1 MVMVVS
7 MSSPSPRPNM
17 TQPCRDTRVSQTR
30 EPREQFRVPR
40 QLEAVTR

>member
-7 MSSPSPRPNM
+7 VSLCSCPNV